1 MNRITEGKGKR
12 IHGAQI
18 GVDTQTAQTTS
29 WNGATITVAEYDR
42 AILLAN
48 VTAFDRT
55 TGDEL
60 MVLELE
66 GSYDGSLWEH
76 LRTFVDEANAGD
88 NTTVTGD
95 ADRGKIKATGQYAL
109 HVTELPL
116 FIRTKATLS
125 GTTPI
130 VTLTVVGSFR

>member
-1 MNRITEGKGKR
+1 MKRTTEGKGNR
-12 IHGAQI
+12 IHGSQI
-18 GVDTQTAQTTS
+18 EIDTQTAKTTS
-29 WNGATITVAEYDR
+29 WNGATITVAEYDCG
-42 AILLAN
+42 ILLAN

-55 TGDEL
+55 TADEL

-88 NTTVTGD
+88 NTTLTGD
-95 ADRGKIKATGQYAL
+95 ADRGKIKATGQYVL

>member
-1 MNRITEGKGKR
+1 MDKITNGRMGKR
-12 IHGAQI
+12 TPQI
-18 GVDTQTAQTTS
+18 AIDAQTAKDVS
-29 WNGATITVAEYDR
+29 WDGN
-42 AILLAN
+42 AIN
-48 VTAFDRT
+48 VTEYETAIIIADVTVFDRT
-55 TGDEL
+55 DTDEL

-95 ADRGKIKATGQYAL
+95 ADRGKIKATGHYAL
-109 HVTELPL
+109 HVKELPL

-130 VTLTVVGSFR
+130 VTLTVKGSFR

>member
-1 MNRITEGKGKR
+1 MDKITNGRMGKR
-12 IHGAQI
+12 TPQI
-18 GVDTQTAQTTS
+18 AIDAQTGATAS
-29 WNGATITVAEYDR
+29 WNGEKINVTEYET
-42 AILLAN
+42 AIIIAN

-55 TGDEL
+55 TTDEL
-60 MVLELE
+60 MILELE

-95 ADRGKIKATGQYAL
+95 ADRGKIKATGHYAL
-109 HVTELPL
+109 HVKELPL

>member
-1 MNRITEGKGKR
+1 MDRIIDGRMGKR
-12 IHGAQI
+12 TPQI
-18 GVDTQTAQTTS
+18 DIDAQTAKDVS
-29 WNGATITVAEYDR
+29 WNGA
-42 AILLAN
+42 AINVTEFETAIIIAN

-55 TGDEL
+55 NVDEL

-66 GSYDGSLWEH
+66 GSYDAVLWEH

-95 ADRGKIKATGQYAL
+95 ADRGKIKATGQYVL
-109 HVTELPL
+109 HVHELPL

-125 GTTPI
+125 GTTPA
-130 VTLTVVGSFR
+130 VTLTVKGSLR